1 MLSRKQ
7 RAQITIYVLKKLYP
21 QCVKRKNLFADKDAE
36 DLVEEI
42 GVHLW
47 IQLIRYRRKPFDQAL
62 KLAMT
67 IGVNRLRS
75 IVRTRLTVMKR
86 GSQATM
92 IPYHGTEQ
100 RSKSS
105 SKKKN
110 QDTFSL
116 TSKDFQFNG
125 VQVVDTLEAI
135 VSAAI
140 MRVGTKKA
148 NALVKALMYDWRVKK
163 TTQPQ
168 EALMTELNRNRKGVR
183 KLVAA
188 FTEDIKHRDKS
199 SESATYENLLQKID
213 GTWKKQ
219 L

>member
-1 MLSRKQ
+1 
-7 RAQITIYVLKKLYP
+7 
-21 QCVKRKNLFADKDAE
+21 
-36 DLVEEI
+36 VEEI

-86 GSQATM
+86 GSKAIM
-92 IPYHGTEQ
+92 IPYYGTEQ
-100 RSKSS
+100 RSRQTNQRS
-105 SKKKN
+105 SKKQ

-116 TSKDFQFNG
+116 TSRDFHFNG

-140 MRVGTKKA
+140 IRVGTKKA
-148 NALVKALMYDWRVKK
+148 NSLVKALMYDWRVKK
-163 TTQPQ
+163 TTAPQ
-168 EALMTELNRNRKGVR
+168 QILMTELKQTRKGVR

-199 SESATYENLLQKID
+199 SESASYDNLLQKID